1 MKNWQNCRRNMYM
14 RILILAKHCGIADKK
29 EQAYAVWKSVLE
41 TSPSVGQ
48 AKYGVARYLF
58 DKDCYEDADKLVD
71 ELLQMH
77 DTDETIQEL
86 MIPVTDE
93 ALHAFM
99 MQINDVL
106 IETI

>member
-1 MKNWQNCRRNMYM
+1 M
-14 RILILAKHCGIADKK
+14 
-29 EQAYAVWKSVLE
+29 
-41 TSPSVGQ
+41 
-48 AKYGVARYLF
+48 
-58 DKDCYEDADKLVD
+58 VD

-106 IETI
+106 IETYKNRLRGEKKIQDIPDRS